1 MLDVFVT
8 TTLPCTVEFEA
19 AADMRRKG
27 AEADAKADA
36 LECAVRDLE
45 ERYAAQIEALQI
57 EVAQL
62 TQEKGILALE
72 RDQARAEAREIA
84 EKGAKDS

>member
-1 MLDVFVT
+1 M
-8 TTLPCTVEFEA
+8 EFEA

-36 LECAVRDLE
+36 LESAVRDLE